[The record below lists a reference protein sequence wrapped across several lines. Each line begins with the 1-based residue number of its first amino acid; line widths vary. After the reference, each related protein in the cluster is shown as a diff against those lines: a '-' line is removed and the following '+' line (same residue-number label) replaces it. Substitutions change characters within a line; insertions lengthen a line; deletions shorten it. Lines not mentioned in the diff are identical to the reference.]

1 MNTNIDF
8 KDLWQ
13 QQKAVIPHV
22 SSVYTLVNKTKRKL
36 LLKLVFTNIALV
48 LTSAFIIAIWI
59 YYQPQLLTTKI
70 GISLTIFAMMQ
81 FLFVYNQLLP
91 YLKKTSNAVS
101 ASEYIVQL
109 RKVQVKQLFI
119 HTTMMHVYFILLS
132 LGVYL
137 YMYEYTAKTILGFGI
152 NYGLSSLWFA
162 FNWFYVLPKSKK
174 KQMQKTDELIT
185 QLEKVESQLGE

>member
-70 GISLTIFAMMQ
+70 GISLTIFAIT
-81 FLFVYNQLLP
+81 LFSFELNSRRRLLP
-91 YLKKTSNAVS
+91 PN
-101 ASEYIVQL
+101 
-109 RKVQVKQLFI
+109 R
-119 HTTMMHVYFILLS
+119 
-132 LGVYL
+132 
-137 YMYEYTAKTILGFGI
+137 
-152 NYGLSSLWFA
+152 
-162 FNWFYVLPKSKK
+162 VLI
-174 KQMQKTDELIT
+174 E
-185 QLEKVESQLGE
+185 G

>member
-1 MNTNIDF
+1 MSTNIDF

-13 QQKAVIPHV
+13 QQKAVMPNV
-22 SSVYTLVNKTKRKL
+22 SSVYTLVNTTKRKL
-36 LLKLVFTNIALV
+36 LWKLAFTNIGMV

-59 YYQPQLLTTKI
+59 YFQPQLLTTKI
-70 GISLTIFAMMQ
+70 GISLIIFAMLV
-81 FLFVYNQLLP
+81 FLFVYNQMVP

-101 ASEYIVQL
+101 ASEYIIQL
-109 RKVQVKQLFI
+109 KQIQVKLRFI
-119 HTTMMHVYFILLS
+119 QTTMMHVYYILLS

-152 NYGLSSLWFA
+152 NYGITSLWFA

-174 KQMQKTDELIT
+174 KQQLKTDGLIA
-185 QLEKVESQLGE
+185 QLEKLQNQLGE